1 MKYYISVGKL
11 SFSFICQ
18 AKISISISMTRETL
32 IVKARFEREGEIWQN
47 NILKFEEVNV
57 VKITQS
63 KWRRR

>member
-1 MKYYISVGKL
+1 MKYYISIGKL

-18 AKISISISMTRETL
+18 AKISISMTRETL